1 MGWWQGCCRAQLLL
15 GLLERGPCLDW
26 SLLGHSPPQE
36 LRWGEWF
43 SSPAGAFEQRDHEVE
58 PLASPAGMRA
68 RGGSAVGGSGLLKAV
83 PLDSLGRLQGISM
96 SDLSSVFQK
105 CVL

>member
-26 SLLGHSPPQE
+26 SFLGHSPPQQ

-58 PLASPAGMRA
+58 PLASPCWDESKGWQCCGWEWPAEGGPAGQSWLAPRN
-68 RGGSAVGGSGLLKAV
+68 
-83 PLDSLGRLQGISM
+83 
-96 SDLSSVFQK
+96 
-105 CVL
+105 